1 MQKKIAERMVGVLIL
16 CITGLMVM
24 PYVGLSQ
31 GLETGL
37 RIGLGLVAL
46 VCAIGVGILR
56 SKERVVTPP
65 PQPEV
70 PAEETP
76 LVAVASSP
84 VSPVPPA
91 LARLP
96 RPKRA
101 PLAPRRPRRPA
112 RSEQEAIQ
120 RLEQAQRELEVARE
134 SCEAERHALRQQE
147 VLEQKL
153 FARMRNALAIISG
166 YAEML
171 DKEVS
176 SELTAQQQDYIRII
190 RQRARQSVRLIEDLE
205 TLLQAAESQ
214 APRGQVDLIKL
225 VEDTLP
231 TFEPECRALRLALRK
246 DITLTTPPIEGN
258 ALHLQRVLEN
268 LLSNALK
275 FTPEGGTITVRL
287 MHEGEQVV
295 LQVEDTGI
303 GIPEEAL
310 GRIFERFYQVADVGR
325 KYGGSGLGLAL
336 VKEVVQAHHGTVEVE
351 SAVGRGTCFT
361 VRLPIH
367 QK

>member
-1 MQKKIAERMVGVLIL
+1 MQKRTVERMVGVLVL
-16 CITGLMVM
+16 CIIGLVVM
-24 PYVGLSQ
+24 PDVGLSA

-37 RIGLGLVAL
+37 RIGVGLVAL

-76 LVAVASSP
+76 PVAVASSP

-91 LARLP
+91 PARLR

-101 PLAPRRPRRPA
+101 PLTPRRPRRPA

-120 RLEQAQRELEVARE
+120 RLEQAQRELEAARKMY
-134 SCEAERHALRQQE
+134 EAERYALRQQE
-147 VLEQKL
+147 TWELNL
-153 FARMRNALAIISG
+153 LARLRNALALIGG

-171 DKEVS
+171 YKG
-176 SELTAQQQDYIRII
+176 ELGELAASQQYPILII
-190 RQRARQSVRLIEDLE
+190 RRRARQLMTVIQDLE
-205 TLLQAAESQ
+205 TLLEAAEPTVQ
-214 APRGQVDLIKL
+214 RGKVNLIKL
-225 VEDTLP
+225 VEDTLM

-258 ALHLQRVLEN
+258 ALHLSRVLEN

-275 FTPEGGTITVRL
+275 FTPEGGTVTVRL
-287 MHEGEQVV
+287 MHDREQVV
-295 LQVEDTGI
+295 LQVEDTGV

-310 GRIFERFYQVADVGR
+310 GRIFERFYQVGDVGR
-325 KYGGSGLGLAL
+325 KYGGSGLGLTL
-336 VKEVVQAHHGTVEVE
+336 VKEVVQAHHGTVEVK
-351 SAVGRGTCFT
+351 STVGLGTTFT
-361 VRLPIH
+361 IRFPI

>member
-1 MQKKIAERMVGVLIL
+1 MRKGAMGVLLL
-16 CITGLMVM
+16 CIAGLVIV
-24 PYVGLSQ
+24 PFLSLDHGLAQ
-31 GLETGL
+31 GVSV
-37 RIGLGLVAL
+37 GLGLI
-46 VCAIGVGILR
+46 AIGFGIALGTAKPR
-56 SKERVVTPP
+56 EQTALPPVTASTTAPP
-65 PQPEV
+65 EE
-70 PAEETP
+70 PASVEDKREP
-76 LVAVASSP
+76 FF
-84 VSPVPPA
+84 SPVPPA
-91 LARLP
+91 PARLL

-120 RLEQAQRELEVARE
+120 RLEQAQRKLEAAQK

-147 VLEQKL
+147 VLERKL
-153 FARMRNALAIISG
+153 FARLRNALAIIGG
-166 YAEML
+166 YADML
-171 DKEVS
+171 GEG
-176 SELTAQQQDYIRII
+176 ELGDLTTEQQYPVLII
-190 RQRARQSVRLIEDLE
+190 RRQVRQSVRLIEDLE
-205 TLLQAAESQ
+205 TLLEAAEPTVQ
-214 APRGQVDLIKL
+214 RGKVDLIKL
-225 VEDTLP
+225 VEDTLM

-258 ALHLQRVLEN
+258 TLHLRRVLEN

-287 MHEGEQVV
+287 MHEREEVV

-310 GRIFERFYQVADVGR
+310 DHIFDRFYQVAHAGL
-325 KYGGSGLGLAL
+325 KHGGSGLGLTL

-351 SAVGRGTCFT
+351 STVNLGTCFT
-361 VRLPIH
+361 IRLPIH